1 MAAIILIVDDDPHLR
16 EGFARLLAEE
26 GYDARVAASAEEG
39 LHLMRE
45 AMPDCVIMDVRMPDM
60 SGLDALERMR
70 LLPDC
75 PPVIIMTAYSGTDTA
90 IRAMGL
96 GAFDYILKPFDIPG
110 ALELISRALEAGQRL
125 RAPAPGAPPALE
137 EAATAE
143 GMVGDSPAMQ
153 ALCKAIGRVAPT
165 DALVLIRGES
175 GTGKELAA
183 RALWR
188 YSLRSHRPFSVINCV
203 AIPDTLLE
211 SELFGYEKGAFT
223 GAQARHEGRI
233 EQAAGGT
240 LFLDEIGDIP
250 LSLQAKLLR
259 LLQEKQIQRLG
270 GNETIAVDVR
280 IIAATNADLERAVA
294 EGRFR
299 EDLYYRLKVITL
311 WTPPL
316 RDRLEDV
323 PALTETLLRR
333 TAADM
338 GRPNPGI
345 EEAALLWLQSR
356 SWPGNVRE
364 LGNALQKA
372 FVFNDGTPLR
382 LPDVRQAVEGRPHS
396 PRHPDPLS
404 DTLSAASTSPPHA
417 APLSAR
423 GEAPSPDRPGPT
435 GDAGNLA
442 AIIRRILDDGEPAPF
457 DRCMDV
463 MGRAVVL
470 EALRQC
476 GGNRSRAARLLGL
489 SRPTLLARMDRYGLK
504 VETRISDN
512 AG

>member
-1 MAAIILIVDDDPHLR
+1 MAALILIIDDDPHLR
-16 EGFARLLAEE
+16 DGFARLLGEE

-39 LHLMRE
+39 LQAMRE
-45 AMPDCVIMDVRMPDM
+45 TMPDCVIMDVRMPGM
-60 SGLDALERMR
+60 SGLEALDRMR
-70 LLPDC
+70 ALPHC
-75 PPVIIMTAYSGTDTA
+75 PPVIIMTAYSGTETA
-90 IRAMGL
+90 IRAMGH
-96 GAFDYILKPFDIPG
+96 GAFDYILKPFDIPE
-110 ALELISRALEAGQRL
+110 ALQLISRALEAGQRL
-125 RAPAPGAPPALE
+125 RAPASGTAPAPE
-137 EAATAE
+137 EAAAAE

-183 RALWR
+183 RAIWR
-188 YSLRSHRPFSVINCV
+188 YSLRANHPLTVINCV

-270 GNETIAVDVR
+270 SNETIAVDVR

-323 PALTETLLRR
+323 PVLTEALLRR
-333 TAADM
+333 AAADL

-345 EEAALLWLQSR
+345 EQAALLWLQSR

-364 LGNALQKA
+364 LGNTLQKA
-372 FVFNDGTPLR
+372 LVFNDGTPLR
-382 LPDVRQAVEGRPHS
+382 LPDVRQAVETHPHTS
-396 PRHPDPLS
+396 RHAEPVTTDAP
-404 DTLSAASTSPPHA
+404 AAQH
-417 APLSAR
+417 
-423 GEAPSPDRPGPT
+423 GEAHGSD
-435 GDAGNLA
+435 GDSLP
-442 AIIRRILDDGEPAPF
+442 AIIRRILGDGSPAPF

-476 GGNRSRAARLLGL
+476 GGNRSQAARLLGL
-489 SRPTLLARMDRYGLK
+489 SRPTLLARMDKYGLK